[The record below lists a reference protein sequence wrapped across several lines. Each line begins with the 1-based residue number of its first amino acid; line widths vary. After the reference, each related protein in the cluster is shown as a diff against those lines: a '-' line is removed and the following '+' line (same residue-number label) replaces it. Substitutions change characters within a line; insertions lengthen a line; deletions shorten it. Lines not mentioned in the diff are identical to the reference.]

1 MLKHGWS
8 RQQLSCAI
16 LPLLTCGTLVFL
28 SSTPRI
34 AAQEQALATRT
45 APLFEFHSSFWV
57 NLHQVLFHEALL
69 RGRKP
74 DRRLQSNT
82 PLAAP
87 QMSKQEKGEWNAAIT
102 FYAANFESRN
112 ELFDEELVKIN
123 AELAKQPDDGA
134 NLNAA
139 GLPSQVA
146 TVLQRASPIYRKY
159 WWPVHNKSNQDWI
172 ASQSIRVKTL
182 GPQIAVAME
191 KDLRE
196 EWPRAPLRVD
206 VCYYVLEIG
215 HAYTTDTPP
224 HTTFSSS
231 STQLQDLSGFETLFH
246 EASHTFAD
254 TMTDALF
261 KECGAEKKN
270 CGDLWHAV
278 LFYTAGVETRRA
290 LPPADQP
297 NFTPYAYKYGLYKRG
312 DYPKYRRVLESDWQA
327 YLDGKMSFQEAIHAM
342 VNDLQQ

>member
-8 RQQLSCAI
+8 QQQLSWAI

-28 SSTPRI
+28 GSTPRI

-45 APLFEFHSSFWV
+45 APLFEFHSNFWV

-69 RGRKP
+69 RTGKP

-102 FYAANFESRN
+102 FYAANFGSRK
-112 ELFDEELVKIN
+112 ELFDDKMVMIN
-123 AELAKQPDDGA
+123 ADLAKQPDDGA

-146 TVLQRASPIYRKY
+146 TVLQRAAPIYRKY
-159 WWPVHNKSNQDWI
+159 WWAAHNKSNEDWI
-172 ASQSIRVKTL
+172 ASQNARVRDF
-182 GPQIAVAME
+182 GPKIAAGMTN
-191 KDLRE
+191 DLHQQ
-196 EWPRAPLRVD
+196 WPAAPLRVD
-206 VCYYVLEIG
+206 VCYYVPEIG

-231 STQLQDLSGFETLFH
+231 GAQLQDLSGFETLFH
-246 EASHTFAD
+246 EASHSFAN
-254 TMTDALF
+254 TMAGALF

-290 LPPADQP
+290 LPAADQA
-297 NFTPYAYKYGLYKRG
+297 NFTPYAYKYGLYERG

-327 YLDGKMSFQEAIHAM
+327 YLDGKTDFAAAIHAM
-342 VNDLQQ
+342 VADLQ